1 MFFILIILFHIFGS
15 NDISKEEIFSYFEEY
30 NIYSPFP
37 DTNSIKNI
45 TFYYENIIKNFI
57 NQTYLNYNENP
68 LITVIIPIY
77 NGNKYILRALLSI
90 EAQTFKNIEILY
102 IDDYST
108 DNSTEII
115 QILQKID
122 KKIRLVKNKENKGI
136 LFTKSLGVK
145 YAKGKYTIS
154 MDQDDIYI
162 NKNLFS
168 ELFNISE
175 KNDLDIIQYK
185 SINYY
190 LKNNKLVFERDLIP
204 PNYNKIIKQPKLGNI
219 RYFLKEEHF
228 KSYFLWDK
236 LIKKE
241 IYLKALNLIGEEQL
255 NKKIVHREDHIAM
268 FYLYKV
274 ANKYMRIN
282 LYGYLHIYG
291 YEQQSSIYYFDTRD
305 GKNVSDEIKE
315 TILRDQFEFFKF
327 IYLRTNNINSE
338 KYACVKQIIL
348 ITKNLSFCIKV
359 KNNEIRNLVIDVC
372 KMYLKLN
379 FISLGKKTIIED
391 FLKKFIEMNNEL
403 INHDL

>member
-1 MFFILIILFHIFGS
+1 MFFIFIILFQIINS
-15 NDISKEEIFSYFEEY
+15 TDISKEEILSYFEEY
-30 NIYSPFP
+30 NKYSPFP
-37 DTNSIKNI
+37 DTNSLKNL
-45 TFYYENIIKNFI
+45 TFYYENIIKNFT

-77 NGNKYILRALLSI
+77 NGNQYILRALLSI

-122 KKIRLVKNKENKGI
+122 KKIRLIKNKENKGI
-136 LFTKSLGVK
+136 LYSKSLGVK

-154 MDQDDIYI
+154 MDQDDLYI
-162 NKNLFS
+162 NKNLFN

-175 KNDLDIIQYK
+175 KNYLDIIQYK
-185 SINYY
+185 HIKYN
-190 LKNNKLVFERDLIP
+190 LKENKLVFERDLKS
-204 PNYNKIIKQPKLGNI
+204 PNYYKIIKQPELGNTK
-219 RYFLKEEHF
+219 YFLRYELF

-241 IYLKALNLIGEEQL
+241 IYLKALNLIGEEIL
-255 NKKIVHREDHIAM
+255 NKKIVHREDHIAT
-268 FYLYKV
+268 FYLYKA

-291 YEQQSSIYYFDTRD
+291 LEQQSSIYYFNTRD
-305 GKNVSDEIKE
+305 GKNVSEEIKE

-327 IYLRTNNINSE
+327 LYLRTKNLHSKNFICL
-338 KYACVKQIIL
+338 KHIIFF
-348 ITKNLSFCIKV
+348 TRNLSFCTKV
-359 KNNEIRNLVIDVC
+359 KKKEIRNLVIDVC
-372 KMYLKLN
+372 KMYINLN
-379 FISLGKKTIIED
+379 FISSEKTIIEN